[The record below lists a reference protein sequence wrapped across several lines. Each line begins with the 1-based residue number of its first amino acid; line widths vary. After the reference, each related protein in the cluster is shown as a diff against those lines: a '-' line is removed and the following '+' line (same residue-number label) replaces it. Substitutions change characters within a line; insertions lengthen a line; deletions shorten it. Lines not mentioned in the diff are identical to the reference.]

1 MPVSLR
7 TMPRALPTAGRPED
21 VLAHMGPG
29 TDVILPLANGEPVGL
44 LDALEAGN
52 ERLSGVRVHQM
63 HALQDRPY
71 LHGAFGDR
79 LRHVS
84 YFLSGATRQ
93 AYWEGG
99 CDLVPNH
106 FSEMPRLLEVATA
119 HPIVLAAA
127 SPPDRA
133 GYFSL
138 GTNADYVASLIGKVP
153 FFLEVNARMPRTFGL
168 NQVHASQLSG
178 YCESDRALVE
188 VPPAQPDERDRAIAA
203 AIVERVP
210 DGATLQVG
218 IGGIPN
224 AVLDALR
231 DHRDLG
237 IHTELL
243 ADGIVDLVEAGV
255 ATGVRKQ
262 LRRNKVEATFC
273 LGTQRLY
280 DWLHDN
286 GAVEL
291 LPVDLVNDPR
301 RIAREDDFISINA
314 TTEVDLYG
322 QCASETIA
330 GRYWSS
336 SGGQADFARGAM
348 YSTRG
353 QAFIVLHSTTSKGRS
368 RIRARLTAGSVVT
381 TLKNTVDNVV
391 TEHGIARLRGASLAE
406 RARRLIAIADPAHRE
421 QLEREA
427 HEAGILR
434 GGGGA
439 AAGGRGPESR
449 TAHATAPT
457 G

>member
-1 MPVSLR
+1 MLSS
-7 TMPRALPTAGRPED
+7 MPRALPAAGRPEA
-21 VLAHMGPG
+21 VLDHIGPG
-29 TDVILPLANGEPVGL
+29 ADLILPLANGEPVGL
-44 LDALEAGN
+44 LDVLERDN
-52 ERLSGVRVHQM
+52 ERLDGVRVHQM
-63 HALQDRPY
+63 HALHERPY

-84 YFLSGATRQ
+84 YFLSGATRS
-93 AYWEGG
+93 AFWAGD

-106 FSEMPRLLEVATA
+106 FSEMPQLLQASTA
-119 HPIVLAAA
+119 RPLVLAAA
-127 SPPDRA
+127 SPPDA
-133 GYFSL
+133 HGYFSL
-138 GTNADYVASLIGKVP
+138 GTNADYVAALIGKVP
-153 FFLEVNARMPRTFGL
+153 FFLEVNHRMPRTFGL
-168 NQVHASQLSG
+168 NQIHASQLLGWS
-178 YCESDRALVE
+178 ESDRPLVE
-188 VPPAQPDERDRAIAA
+188 VPQAEPDERDRAIAG
-203 AIVERVP
+203 AIVERIP
-210 DGATLQVG
+210 NGATLQVG

-224 AVLDALR
+224 AVLEALR

-243 ADGIVDLVEAGV
+243 ADGVVDLVERGV
-255 ATGVRKQ
+255 ATGVHKQ
-262 LRRNKVEATFC
+262 LRRNKIEATFC

-280 DWLHDN
+280 DWLRDN

-353 QAFIVLHSTTSKGRS
+353 QAFIVLHSTTGSGRS
-368 RIRARLTAGSVVT
+368 RIRVRLTEGSVVT
-381 TLKNTVDNVV
+381 TLKNTVDHVV
-391 TEHGIARLRGASLAE
+391 TEWGIARLRGRSLAE
-406 RARRLIAIADPAHRE
+406 RAAALIAIAHPDHRDE
-421 QLEREA
+421 LEREA
-427 HEAGILR
+427 RTAGILH
-434 GGGGA
+434 GA
-439 AAGGRGPESR
+439 APPGRAAPAGRR
-449 TAHATAPT
+449 THATAPS

>member
-1 MPVSLR
+1 MLSG
-7 TMPRALPTAGRPED
+7 MSRAVPTAGRPEA
-21 VLAHMGPG
+21 VLDHVGPG
-29 TDVILPLANGEPVGL
+29 ADLILPLANGEPVGL
-44 LDALEAGN
+44 IDVLEREH
-52 ERLSGVRVHQM
+52 ERLDGVRVHQM
-63 HALQDRPY
+63 HALHERPY

-84 YFLSGATRQ
+84 YFLSGATR
-93 AYWEGG
+93 AAFWAGG

-106 FSEMPRLLEVATA
+106 FSEMPQLLQASTHRPV
-119 HPIVLAAA
+119 VLAAA
-127 SPPDRA
+127 SPPDA
-133 GYFSL
+133 HGYFSL
-138 GTNADYVASLIGKVP
+138 GTNADYVAALIGKVP
-153 FFLEVNARMPRTFGL
+153 FFLEVNHRMPRTFGL
-168 NQVHASQLSG
+168 NQIHASQLLGWS
-178 YCESDRALVE
+178 EADRPLVE
-188 VPPAQPDERDRAIAA
+188 VPQAEPDDRDRAIAA

-224 AVLDALR
+224 AVLEGLR

-243 ADGIVDLVEAGV
+243 ADGIVDLVERGV
-255 ATGVRKQ
+255 ATGVHKQ
-262 LRRNKVEATFC
+262 LRRNKIEATFC

-280 DWLHDN
+280 DWLGDN

-353 QAFIVLHSTTSKGRS
+353 QAFIVLHSTTGSGRS
-368 RIRARLTAGSVVT
+368 RIRVRLTEGSVVT
-381 TLKNTVDNVV
+381 TLKNTVDHVV
-391 TEHGIARLRGASLAE
+391 TEWGIARLRGRSLAE
-406 RARRLIAIADPAHRE
+406 RAAALIAIAHPDHRDE
-421 QLEREA
+421 LERDA
-427 HEAGILR
+427 RTAGVLR
-434 GGGGA
+434 GPSPP
-439 AAGGRGPESR
+439 GRTGPAERR
-449 TAHATAPT
+449 THATAPS

>member
-1 MPVSLR
+1 MARPL
-7 TMPRALPTAGRPED
+7 PRPGRPED
-21 VLAHMGPG
+21 VLSHVGPG
-29 TDVILPLANGEPVGL
+29 ADVILPLANGEPVGV
-44 LDALEAGN
+44 LDVLEREH

-63 HALQDRPY
+63 HALQERPY
-71 LHGAFGDR
+71 IHGAFGDR

-84 YFLSGATRQ
+84 YFLSGATRK

-106 FSEMPRLLEVATA
+106 FSEMPRLLEQVAR

-153 FFLEVNARMPRTFGL
+153 FFLEVNERMPRTFGL
-168 NQVHASQLSG
+168 NQIHASQLLG
-178 YCESDRALVE
+178 FCEADRPLVE
-188 VPPAQPDERDRAIAA
+188 VLPAQPDERDRAIAA
-203 AIVERVP
+203 SIVERVP
-210 DGATLQVG
+210 DGATMQVG

-224 AVLDALR
+224 AVLDALSE
-231 DHRDLG
+231 HRDLG

-243 ADGIVDLVEAGV
+243 ADGVVDLVEAGV

-301 RIAREDDFISINA
+301 RIAREEDFISINA
-314 TTEVDLYG
+314 TSEVDLYG

-348 YSTRG
+348 YSPRG
-353 QAFIVLHSTTSKGRS
+353 QAFIVLHSTTRS
-368 RIRARLTAGSVVT
+368 GAGRIRLRLTEGSVVT
-381 TLKNTVDNVV
+381 TLKNTVDHVV
-391 TEHGIARLRGASLAE
+391 TEWGIAKLRGRSLAD
-406 RARRLIAIADPAHRE
+406 RARALIAVAHPDLRDA
-421 QLEREA
+421 LEREA
-427 HEAGILR
+427 HEAGVLPSSITP
-434 GGGGA
+434 
-439 AAGGRGPESR
+439 GRGAPAER
-449 TAHATAPT
+449 TTRATAPS